1 MDTQVTVTLPEGVY
15 QRAEFLAQLTDRDV
29 TDVLAETIKLSLSP
43 LNAHSKAS
51 KPIATLS
58 DEEVLSLTELQT
70 KDELEDFVIVNHPEF
85 KARRKQAKQAYQ
97 EGKTTDIDNLIQE
110 IRDGRL

>member
-1 MDTQVTVTLPEGVY
+1 VITRYGKPHAVLHHVTE
-15 QRAEFLAQLTDRDV
+15 
-29 TDVLAETIKLSLSP
+29 
-43 LNAHSKAS
+43 
-51 KPIATLS
+51 
-58 DEEVLSLTELQT
+58 
-70 KDELEDFVIVNHPEF
+70 DELEDFVIVNHPEF